1 MQPLIVLA
9 SASPRRLQLM
19 KALGLDPLVHVS
31 DFDEETLSRSVS
43 PAEYVVSAALGKA
56 MDVAKLYTGL
66 IIGVDTD
73 VVCPDGEILGKP
85 IDDKDATRMLLHLF
99 GKTHTVYS
107 AIVLIDTRYEPFQ
120 ITQGAVCTIV
130 TFETLSTSALEVYVM
145 SGSPRDKAGGYGI
158 QDPVITEVATVT
170 GDVTSVIGLPTEMLR
185 QLLAAKGIDLKPY
198 VNILGCS
205 RK

>member
-1 MQPLIVLA
+1 MQPLLVLA

-19 KALGLDPLVHVS
+19 KSLGLDPLVHVS

-56 MDVAKLYTGL
+56 MDVAQRYKGL

-85 IDDKDATRMLLHLF
+85 IDDKDARCMLVHLF

-107 AIVLIDTRYEPFQ
+107 AIVLIDTRTQPFQ
-120 ITQGAVCTIV
+120 MTQGVVCTTV
-130 TFETLSTSALEVYVM
+130 TFKTLSTSALDEYVM
-145 SGSPRDKAGGYGI
+145 SGSPCDKAGGYGI
-158 QDPVITEVATVT
+158 QDSVIKDIATVT
-170 GDVTSVIGLPTEMLR
+170 GDVTSVIGLPTELLR
-185 QLLAAKGIDLKPY
+185 RLLATHGIKL
-198 VNILGCS
+198 
-205 RK
+205 